1 MAWVASFFLVGF
13 LAGFR
18 AGGFGAGVEAGF
30 GAGAFRG
37 AAGCFAASAF
47 RAGDFRVS
55 RRFRT
60 VSSGVFAPGV
70 SATAGWDC
78 RAGTASDALFGVLG
92 PAFVFRGPGPSFS
105 FFRFDFSSMV
115 LVPFGS

>member
-13 LAGFR
+13 LAGSLR
-18 AGGFGAGVEAGF
+18 AGF
-30 GAGAFRG
+30 GSGFAAGLEAGALRASAAGFAASALRAGAFRLTRRIG
-37 AAGCFAASAF
+37 A
-47 RAGDFRVS
+47 VS
-55 RRFRT
+55 F
-60 VSSGVFAPGV
+60 GAFAPGV
-70 SATAGWDC
+70 TAAAGSAC
-78 RAGTASDALFGVLG
+78 RAGTASGALFGVLG

>member
-13 LAGFR
+13 LVGFVAGALR
-18 AGGFGAGVEAGF
+18 AGF
-30 GAGAFRG
+30 GSGSGAGALRAS
-37 AAGCFAASAF
+37 AAGFAASAL
-47 RAGDFRVS
+47 RAVAFRVS
-55 RRFRT
+55 RRF
-60 VSSGVFAPGV
+60 GAFAPGI
-70 SATAGWDC
+70 ATAAGSVR
-78 RAGTASDALFGVLG
+78 RAGTASGALFGVLG